1 MPKNVINLGLDV
13 DGVLLDYISG
23 FFSYLPSVGIYPA
36 CKPDEVDNFDFRC
49 AFPGKERP
57 EIKKLITDFSVTEGF
72 GRLPAYNGAVEAVN
86 RIKSHFGD
94 QLRIIAITSAGTSD
108 ETLRLRKQNLE
119 LFPFD
124 EVNVLPLAGDKTEQ
138 LAKLGAYSLFVD
150 DLLSNVNAAQSV
162 GVRGVLFRQ
171 LYNAMDYHDLAI
183 DSWNEEGFN
192 TVFNAL
198 LEISNNINLRI
209 AS

>member
-57 EIKKLITDFSVTEGF
+57 EIKKLITDFSVTEGV

-108 ETLRLRKQNLE
+108 ETLRLRKQNL
-119 LFPFD
+119 
-124 EVNVLPLAGDKTEQ
+124 
-138 LAKLGAYSLFVD
+138 
-150 DLLSNVNAAQSV
+150 
-162 GVRGVLFRQ
+162 
-171 LYNAMDYHDLAI
+171 
-183 DSWNEEGFN
+183 
-192 TVFNAL
+192 
-198 LEISNNINLRI
+198 
-209 AS
+209 

>member
-13 DGVLLDYISG
+13 DGVLLDYVTG
-23 FFSYLPSVGIYPA
+23 FFSYLPSIGVIPA
-36 CKPDEVDNFDFRC
+36 CKPHEVDNFDFKC
-49 AFPGKERP
+49 AFPNLERP
-57 EIKKLITDFSVTEGF
+57 DIKKLITDFSVTEGF
-72 GRLPAYNGAVEAVN
+72 GRLPAYPGAVEAVN
-86 RIKSHFGD
+86 RIKTHFGD
-94 QLRIIAITSAGTSD
+94 SLRIVAITSAGTSE

-138 LAKLGAYSLFVD
+138 LAKLGPNSVFVD
-150 DLLSNVNAAQSV
+150 DLLSNVRAAQNV
-162 GVRGVLFRQ
+162 GVRGVLYRQ
-171 LYNAMDYHDLAI
+171 LYNAMDHHDLTMEGW
-183 DSWNEEGFN
+183 DDEGFD

-198 LEISNNINLRI
+198 VKTSDLKI